1 MNPTPSAT
9 VRTPAVAGLFYPGAS
24 AELTRNLAELLGAVA
39 PDAPGRAVP
48 KALIAPHAGYIYSGP
63 IAASAYALLAPA
75 RHRIRRVV
83 LLGPTHRVAVRG
95 LALPGCEAF
104 ATPLGNVPIDAQAV
118 ESLRR
123 LPQVGVSAPAHA
135 QEHSLE
141 VHVPFLQTV
150 LERFTLVPLAVGRAA
165 AHEVAEVLDLLWGG
179 PETLIVV
186 SSDLSHYLPYPDAQA
201 LDHATARSILAFA
214 TDLTHEQAC
223 GATPVTGLN
232 EVARRRG
239 LKPELIDLRNS
250 GDTAGDRNRVVGYGS
265 FAYYETAPA
274 RRAASDAGSASIP
287 SRSGRVT
294 LSSGGPPASPPG
306 HPADAG
312 EILLKLARAAIV
324 TELGLPRDGAPASP
338 SWLERH
344 GASFVTLK
352 LAGKLRGCIG
362 TLRAHR
368 ALGED
373 LKHNALGAAFRDPRF
388 KPLTAPEYAGIAVE
402 VSVLSA
408 LEPMQFVA
416 EADALA
422 QLRPGVD
429 GIVFEY
435 GTHSSTF
442 LPQVWAD
449 IREPADFLS
458 HLKYKAGLPPDF
470 WDPAVRLS
478 RYTVQKWHETP
489 R

>member
-1 MNPTPSAT
+1 M
-9 VRTPAVAGLFYPGAS
+9 FYPGANR
-24 AELTRNLAELLGAVA
+24 ELARNVAELLGTAAQGA
-39 PDAPGRAVP
+39 PERAVP
-48 KALIAPHAGYIYSGP
+48 KAIIAPHAGYIYSGP
-63 IAASAYALLAPA
+63 VAASVYALLAPA
-75 RHRIRRVV
+75 RRRISRVV

-95 LALPGCEAF
+95 LALPGCEEF

-118 ESLRR
+118 EALRR
-123 LPQVGVSAPAHA
+123 LPQVVVSAPAHA

-150 LERFTLVPLAVGRAA
+150 LERFTLVPLAVGRADVR
-165 AHEVAEVLDLLWGG
+165 EVAEVLELLWGG

-186 SSDLSHYLPYPDAQA
+186 SSDLSHYLSYADAQA
-201 LDHATARSILAFA
+201 LDRATARSILDFA
-214 TDLTHEQAC
+214 TDVTHEQAC
-223 GATPVTGLN
+223 GATPVRGLN

-239 LKPELIDLRNS
+239 LKSELVDLRNS
-250 GDTAGDRNRVVGYGS
+250 GETAGDRNRVVGYGS
-265 FAYYETAPA
+265 FAYYEAAPA
-274 RRAASDAGSASIP
+274 RNAAADSSSTSIP

-294 LSSGGPPASPPG
+294 LTAGGPPASPPG
-306 HPADAG
+306 YPPDAG

-324 TELGLPRDGAPASP
+324 TELGLPQDGAPASP
-338 SWLERH
+338 AWLERQ

-373 LKHNALGAAFRDPRF
+373 LNWNARGAAFRDPRF

-408 LEPMQFVA
+408 LERMSFGTEA
-416 EADALA
+416 EALG
-422 QLRPGVD
+422 QLRPNVD

-435 GTHSSTF
+435 GSHTSTF

-478 RYTVQKWHETP
+478 RYTVQKWHE